1 MILRAGAA
9 LAATVLGIGLAL
21 VTPGVALA
29 GPQRECRVEDRRMTE
44 LSGLVATE
52 SGYVV
57 VNDGSDDPAARKIF
71 YLDKKCQVTR
81 TVSYPSRPRDTED
94 MGLAPDGTLWVADI
108 GDNDANRDTVG
119 LWRLPP
125 GAKKPEL
132 FRLSY
137 PDGAHDAEALL
148 ITPAGT
154 PIVVTK
160 TVAEAG
166 VYEPVGALR
175 AGRTTA
181 LKRLASVTL
190 PITTTSNPFSFAGG
204 LVITGGAVSPDGRH
218 AVLRTYADAFEFDV
232 VGGDVAGAITKGDPR
247 QIPLPNEPQ
256 GESVAYTPDGTAIL
270 TISEVSRQP
279 AGTAADLLRYAISGR
294 PAPPPTTSLPSPSS
308 KPASRAPS
316 RAATTQA
323 RQETAEDRLP
333 AGALITGGVLV
344 LAAAALVGL
353 LIARR
358 SRR

>member
-1 MILRAGAA
+1 MILRAGTA
-9 LAATVLGIGLAL
+9 LVATLLGIGLTL

-29 GPQRECRVEDRRMTE
+29 APQRVCRVGDRRMTE
-44 LSGLVATE
+44 LSGLVATR
-52 SGYVV
+52 SGYVA
-57 VNDGSDDPAARKIF
+57 VNDGSDDPAARQIF
-71 YLDKKCQVTR
+71 YLDQKCQVTR
-81 TVSYPSRPRDTED
+81 TVGYPSRPRDTED
-94 MGLAPDGTLWVADI
+94 LGLAPDGTLWVADI
-108 GDNDANRDTVG
+108 GDNDADRDTIG

-125 GAKKPEL
+125 GAKKPQL
-132 FRLSY
+132 LRLSY

-181 LKRLASVTL
+181 LKRVGSVTL
-190 PITTTSNPFSFAGG
+190 PITTTANPFSFAGR

-232 VGGDVAGAITKGDPR
+232 EGGDVVAAITKGDPR

-270 TISEVSRQP
+270 TISEASRQP
-279 AGTAADLLRYAISGR
+279 AGTKADLLRYALPER
-294 PAPPPTTSLPSPSS
+294 PALPSETPPAPS
-308 KPASRAPS
+308 KPAGKPPS

-323 RQETAEDRLP
+323 KQATEEDRFP
-333 AGALITGGVLV
+333 AGALITAGVLV
-344 LAAAALVGL
+344 LAAAALGGL

-358 SRR
+358 ARR